1 MLEICVNLKKY
12 ELEKFINEKH
22 NFITENSGEEDYMVI
37 ELVLEKVDFLVSTTD
52 LKVIYTE
59 SKGVKLFVD
68 VQT

>member
-1 MLEICVNLKKY
+1 
-12 ELEKFINEKH
+12 
-22 NFITENSGEEDYMVI
+22 MVI